1 MIESPLKFEKKF
13 QKLKSDCAAL
23 SAPDVKLLLL
33 IDFWPELKEYREKPA
48 YQSYFDEYLPNVYEL
63 ITENNLTDLSIEE
76 LQRLRDTISE
86 KPTRSGY
93 PGSSTGIV
101 TTALAKKLFYIGEAE
116 RALAILGLRFSL
128 PDDIDPLTEFEI
140 LQSIYEKSQSENPG
154 LAELLRPILIEWQ
167 SEIESVTPALVVSV

>member
-1 MIESPLKFEKKF
+1 MIDSPLKFERRY

-86 KPTRSGY
+86 KPTRSGD

-116 RALAILGLRFSL
+116 RALAILGLRFSFL
-128 PDDIDPLTEFEI
+128 PSSLNT
-140 LQSIYEKSQSENPG
+140 
-154 LAELLRPILIEWQ
+154 R
-167 SEIESVTPALVVSV
+167 